1 MLTNTNEESIM
12 PETITGVVMN
22 YRMSR
27 WIIHPHHLLLKFPGI
42 DDDKAAQQILG
53 KTVYWESPA
62 GKILTGKIAAAHGK
76 KGIVRA
82 IFKKAGLPGQALGQ
96 KVILKK

>member
-1 MLTNTNEESIM
+1 M

-27 WIIHPHHLLLKFPGI
+27 WIVHPHHMLLKFPGI

-53 KTVYWESPA
+53 KKVYWESPA
-62 GKILTGKIAAAHGK
+62 GKILTGTIAAAHGK